1 MLGKEL
7 ERAGGIAV
15 SLGLP
20 SGAALGQ
27 DGVDLGRLH
36 LLAGDAHDGQRAL
49 GDVDLDEVA
58 LLDQGNRA
66 AHGSLGRN
74 VTDSRAL

>member
-7 ERAGGIAV
+7 ERAGGIAI

-20 SGAALGQ
+20 SGSTLGQ

-36 LLAGDAHDGQRAL
+36 LLAGDAHDRQRAL
-49 GDVDLDEVA
+49 GNVDLDKVA
-58 LLDQGNRA
+58 FLDQAIGPPTA
-66 AHGSLGRN
+66 ASGE
-74 VTDSRAL
+74 T

>member
-7 ERAGGIAV
+7 ERAGGIAI

-20 SGAALGQ
+20 SGSALGQ

-36 LLAGDAHDGQRAL
+36 LLTGDAHDRQRAL
-49 GDVDLDEVA
+49 GDVDLE
-58 LLDQGNRA
+58 
-66 AHGSLGRN
+66 GS
-74 VTDSRAL
+74 

>member
-27 DGVDLGRLH
+27 DGIDLGRLH
-36 LLAGDAHDGQRAL
+36 LLAGDAHNGQRAL
-49 GDVDLDEVA
+49 GNVDLDKVA
-58 LLDQGNRA
+58 LLNQGNRA
-66 AHGSLGRN
+66 THGA
-74 VTDSRAL
+74 TTAT